1 MLRKLFYALTTSLVL
16 CGSAFAQEEV
26 SILILDTSLANGSTR
41 VVESASRSSS
51 ITIAANSGNP
61 SEPVIG
67 LGGLSRI
74 SKTGSAITRFITSA
88 SWGAT
93 PGVIQPTV
101 IGMNITDASIDV
113 ADHAYGD
120 ATELAIAAEV
130 CDAIDIDGDAPTV
143 VGCKIDNWRGDG
155 ITVRNNT
162 TEVSNMVRIPRVAGN
177 EIRHCWTGIRGFA
190 VDCQIVGNRIANC
203 RDYGIYCTSGSE
215 DLSGNHV
222 FGAQIGIFL
231 DGGPVTSTGD
241 RFSDCPTG
249 MRINSNS
256 ALTQVVNGRSEHC
269 WQYSLRSLAERCTFD
284 TCQLRVPMTSTEH
297 PGAANTGET
306 RIVGLMLDSA
316 ATQNH
321 ISDCR
326 IEISAYTFSGDTN
339 LVGSV
344 GVLVGANNTTI
355 DNLRIRGDSAG
366 TNIAG
371 ETGVRVL
378 PSLMGGHFVI
388 DASSGGFN
396 EAGDEVV
403 KFDDADLITGQ
414 IWYITYAAGDTP
426 VTIPSGWTSALT
438 IYTRTS
444 AAGTWTQLTTGQAY
458 P

>member
-1 MLRKLFYALTTSLVL
+1 
-16 CGSAFAQEEV
+16 
-26 SILILDTSLANGSTR
+26 
-41 VVESASRSSS
+41 
-51 ITIAANSGNP
+51 
-61 SEPVIG
+61 
-67 LGGLSRI
+67 
-74 SKTGSAITRFITSA
+74 
-88 SWGAT
+88 
-93 PGVIQPTV
+93 
-101 IGMNITDASIDV
+101 
-113 ADHAYGD
+113 
-120 ATELAIAAEV
+120 
-130 CDAIDIDGDAPTV
+130 
-143 VGCKIDNWRGDG
+143 
-155 ITVRNNT
+155 
-162 TEVSNMVRIPRVAGN
+162 
-177 EIRHCWTGIRGFA
+177 
-190 VDCQIVGNRIANC
+190 
-203 RDYGIYCTSGSE
+203 
-215 DLSGNHV
+215 
-222 FGAQIGIFL
+222 
-231 DGGPVTSTGD
+231 
-241 RFSDCPTG
+241 
-249 MRINSNS
+249 
-256 ALTQVVNGRSEHC
+256 
-269 WQYSLRSLAERCTFD
+269 
-284 TCQLRVPMTSTEH
+284 
-297 PGAANTGET
+297 
-306 RIVGLMLDSA
+306 MLDST

-326 IEISAYTFSGDTN
+326 IEVGAYTFDSDTN

-388 DASSGGFN
+388 DASSGGFD